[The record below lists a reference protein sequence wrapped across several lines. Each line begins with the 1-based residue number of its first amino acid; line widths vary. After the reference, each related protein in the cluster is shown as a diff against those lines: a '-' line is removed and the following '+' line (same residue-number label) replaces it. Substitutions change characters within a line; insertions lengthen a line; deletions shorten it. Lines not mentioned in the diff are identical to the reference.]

1 MTVMYDVDA
10 VRAQFPILSRVHN
23 SGQPLIYL
31 DNAATSQKPE
41 RVIEAMSRYYREYNS
56 NVHRGI
62 HQLSEEAT
70 AAYEG
75 ARKSIAR
82 FINAASWREVV
93 FTRGTTES
101 LNLVAYAWGR
111 ANLGPG
117 DRVVS
122 TVMEHHANIVPWQIL
137 AAERGFELVFAP
149 LTPNGELDM
158 DALTALVSGGQ
169 TRLLTVTHV
178 SNVLGTVNPI
188 AELAQLA
195 HKHGA
200 LICVDGAQAVSHQPV
215 DVQALDAD
223 FYAFSGHKMCGPT
236 GIGVLYG
243 RRALLDATPPF
254 MGGGDMIETV
264 RLTGSTFAPPP
275 YKFEAGT
282 PSIAEAV
289 GLGEA
294 VVFLDELGRES
305 IQAHVELLTDYA
317 TERLSALPGV
327 ALVGSPRTRS
337 GAVTFTVEGLHA
349 HDVAQW
355 LDMTGIAVRAGHHC
369 AMPLHTEL
377 KLTASS
383 RASVALYTT
392 VAEIDALAERLAL
405 VQKELL

>member
-1 MTVMYDVDA
+1 MTAMYDVES
-10 VRAQFPILSRVHN
+10 VRAQFPILSRAHQ
-23 SGQPLIYL
+23 SGQPLVYL

-41 RVIEAMSRYYREYNS
+41 RVIDAMTRYYREYNS

-75 ARKSIAR
+75 ARKAVAR
-82 FINAASWREVV
+82 FINAGSWREVV
-93 FTRGTTES
+93 FTRGTTEA

-122 TVMEHHANIVPWQIL
+122 TVMEHHANIVPWQLL
-137 AAERGFELVFAP
+137 AAERGFDLVFAP
-149 LTPNGELDM
+149 LTPTGELDM
-158 DALTALVSGGQ
+158 DALTALVSGGR
-169 TRLLTVTHV
+169 TRMLTVAHV
-178 SNVLGTVNPI
+178 SNVLGTVNPV
-188 AELAQLA
+188 AELAELA

-215 DVQALDAD
+215 DVQAMGAD

-243 RRALLDATPPF
+243 RRAVLDATPPF

-264 RLTGSTFAPPP
+264 ALTGSTFVSPP

-294 VVFLDELGRES
+294 AAFLEELGREP

-317 TERLSALPGV
+317 TERLSTLPGV
-327 ALVGSPRTRS
+327 SLVGSPRTRS

-349 HDVAQW
+349 HDVAHW
-355 LDMTGIAVRAGHHC
+355 LDMAGIAVRAGHHC
-369 AMPLHTEL
+369 AMPLHTSL
-377 KLTASS
+377 NLTASS

-392 VAEIDALAERLAL
+392 VAEIDALVDRLAL

>member
-1 MTVMYDVDA
+1 MTAMYDVDR
-10 VRAQFPILSRVHN
+10 VRAQFPILSRMHN
-23 SGQPLIYL
+23 SGLPLIYL

-41 RVIEAMSRYYREYNS
+41 RVIEAMSRYYREINA

-75 ARKSIAR
+75 ARKSVAR

-93 FTRGTTES
+93 FTRGTTEA
-101 LNLVAYAWGR
+101 LNLVAYAWGG
-111 ANLGPG
+111 AHLGPG

-122 TVMEHHANIVPWQIL
+122 TVMEHHANIVPWQIV

-158 DALTALVSGGQ
+158 DALTALVQGGR

-178 SNVLGTVNPI
+178 SNVLGTVNPV
-188 AELAQLA
+188 ADLAKLA
-195 HKHGA
+195 HDHGA
-200 LICVDGAQAVSHQPV
+200 LICVDGAQAVSHQPL
-215 DVQALDAD
+215 DVQALDVD

-243 RRALLDATPPF
+243 RRAVLDDTPPF

-264 RLTGSTFAPPP
+264 KLTGSTFAPSP

-282 PSIAEAV
+282 PSIAEAI

-294 VVFLDELGRES
+294 VAFLEELGRDA
-305 IQAHVELLTDYA
+305 IQDRVELMTDYT

-327 ALVGSPRTRS
+327 KLVGSPRTRS
-337 GAVTFTVEGLHA
+337 GAVAFTVDGLHA
-349 HDVAQW
+349 HDVAHW
-355 LDMTGIAVRAGHHC
+355 LDMYGIAVRAGHHC

-377 KLTASS
+377 GLTASS

-392 VAEIDALAERLAL
+392 PAEIDALAERLAL